1 MWVFS
6 SAWGPIVQVLLL
18 RAWRDRGKKSPYPN
32 THQHSE
38 EKKEGS
44 GEMHSKS
51 RSCFPHCSS
60 LWAVSMVI
68 AVSSYVLFNLHALER
83 SHVMLIRRVF
93 FHDCHTFCLCET
105 LQDITSHFFSQVCVL
120 DTICLSYPINKYCLS
135 YPYFSCYLHKIKC
148 VQRQL

>member
-6 SAWGPIVQVLLL
+6 SAWRPVVQVLLL

-32 THQHSE
+32 THQHSD

-51 RSCFPHCSS
+51 RSCFPRCSS

-93 FHDCHTFCLCET
+93 SWLSHILSVWNSAGYHLSFLLPSLCFGHN
-105 LQDITSHFFSQVCVL
+105 L
-120 DTICLSYPINKYCLS
+120 LSYPINKYCLS

-148 VQRQL
+148 VQHQL